1 MIARDI
7 PTSCGRKFRWTARTL
22 APGTDSG
29 FGGIAPGTYLVSSS
43 LLGENQSSSLGSQSV
58 TLSADSTIDLSDAV
72 PTSVK
77 GKVILD
83 GEMPPSMSVWMENLH
98 NGNQAVALVNP
109 GGAFDFSDVQPG
121 RYALLLANAAVLKPV
136 FRSVKI
142 KASSRSSI
150 AFAVIFWI
158 SFRKRGDVEGLLLAG
173 P

>member
-1 MIARDI
+1 
-7 PTSCGRKFRWTARTL
+7 
-22 APGTDSG
+22 
-29 FGGIAPGTYLVSSS
+29 
-43 LLGENQSSSLGSQSV
+43 
-58 TLSADSTIDLSDAV
+58 
-72 PTSVK
+72 
-77 GKVILD
+77 
-83 GEMPPSMSVWMENLH
+83 MENLH

-158 SFRKRGDVEGLLLAG
+158 SFSEKGRRGRTLACGALMALAG
-173 P
+173 FA